1 MLFSAPREM
10 PILARGLTAL
20 RLEQVAAA
28 GRLLEDEV
36 LQTRIVPNDEVYRD
50 KELWIEA
57 IIKEIQSLEAK
68 KAIRRLTPAEVA
80 YYQREHGDKVEIVP
94 GKAIHA
100 VKALDGR
107 RKCRLVVCGNYLKG
121 AGRNAM
127 DRSEAAQ
134 LYAGGARHYLLEDLI
149 GTGSFEGVAPS

>member
-1 MLFSAPREM
+1 MLFSAPRET

-57 IIKEIQSLEAK
+57 IIKEI
-68 KAIRRLTPAEVA
+68 
-80 YYQREHGDKVEIVP
+80 
-94 GKAIHA
+94 HA
-100 VKALDGR
+100 
-107 RKCRLVVCGNYLKG
+107 
-121 AGRNAM
+121 
-127 DRSEAAQ
+127 
-134 LYAGGARHYLLEDLI
+134 
-149 GTGSFEGVAPS
+149 